1 MSRVRHISD
10 NERRAR
16 VVQRHHLALRRRGN
30 RPIEVARDL
39 VGLHA
44 SDPASVFLAIAARTK
59 DVDIA
64 TIESILYDDHELV
77 RVLCMRRTVFTVP
90 LDLLPIVHASCAIA
104 LVPGERRRFVQMVEQ
119 GGVATDG
126 ARWLRSTEAATVKAL
141 DARGEAFAT
150 DLTKDVPALREQI
163 SFGDGSKKWHG
174 KQGVSTRVLWTLA
187 SEGRIVRGRPRG
199 GWTSSQ
205 HQWAPMQ
212 KWLPGG
218 IEPMVPE
225 AARAELVRRWL
236 CSYGPGTT
244 LDLRWWTGWT
254 AAHVAKALAQVGA
267 VEVEL
272 DGGVTGWLLPDDLE
286 PAPKITAAA
295 ALLPALDPTA
305 MGWTGR
311 TWYLGDHRAPLFDRN
326 GNVGPTVWWQ
336 GRIVGGW
343 AQRPDGDV
351 VLRLLEDIGSAGT
364 KAVEREAARLT
375 AWIGPARVKPRFRT
389 PLETELSRSPPSR
402 LWEG

>member
-1 MSRVRHISD
+1 MSAVRHISD
-10 NERRAR
+10 TERRAR
-16 VVQRHHLALRRRGN
+16 VVNRHHLAPRKRGN

-59 DVDIA
+59 GVDIA

-90 LDLLPIVHASCAIA
+90 LDLLPVVHAGCTLA
-104 LVPGERRRFVQMVEQ
+104 LLPGERRRFVQMVEQ
-119 GGVATDG
+119 AGIATDG

-150 DLTKDVPALREQI
+150 DLSKDVPALRKQI

-174 KQGVSTRVLWTLA
+174 QQGVSTRVLWTLA

-205 HQWAPMQ
+205 HQWAPML

-218 IEPMVPE
+218 IEPMDPD
-225 AARAELVRRWL
+225 AARTELVRRWL
-236 CSYGPGTT
+236 RSFGPGTT

-254 AAHVAKALAQVGA
+254 ATAVAKALSAVGA
-267 VEVEL
+267 VEVAL
-272 DGGVTGWLLPDDLE
+272 DGGANGWVLADDIE
-286 PAPKITAAA
+286 PVPRVTAAV

-311 TWYLGDHRAPLFDRN
+311 AWYLGDHAAHVFDRN
-326 GNVGPTVWWQ
+326 GNVGPTVWWN
-336 GRIVGGW
+336 GRVVGGW

-351 VLRLLEDIGSAGT
+351 VYRLLDDIGSAGT
-364 KAVEREAARLT
+364 RAVEREAERLT

-389 PLETELSRSPPSR
+389 PLELELSR
-402 LWEG
+402 